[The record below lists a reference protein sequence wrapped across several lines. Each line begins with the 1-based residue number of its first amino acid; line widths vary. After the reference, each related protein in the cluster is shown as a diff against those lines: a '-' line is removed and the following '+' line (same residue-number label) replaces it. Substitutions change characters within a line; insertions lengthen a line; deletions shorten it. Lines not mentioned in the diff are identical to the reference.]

1 MILERPYV
9 MPYAYLVDAVVRRK
23 RSTIGQKFAR
33 TGHVE
38 GIVKEV
44 SLTDA
49 PVVLSWSVNAH
60 SDALRHEVRLF
71 DGKFYLPA
79 MSVHDSFPA
88 NYQSEVFGKGDLPNR
103 VGMKT
108 SMSVKLHT
116 LSQAR
121 LGTPLAI
128 EEARALGTVLKEGFF
143 IPAVLESQVE
153 SIVASSEGD
162 RRSAATKLLQ
172 DCLVVKRDLWIR
184 IEEPRFMLRREDP
197 IPGGGSE
204 TFNPFAEVYFG
215 PSDVNDCIFPQAR
228 RYVGSPWLT
237 TFFSPTELPAFAE
250 EAASRNVNYSFRNVV
265 VHDPSVFTSDWDLNA
280 RVRLVDFAVSSLA
293 PEMGT
298 QSRSVFAAF
307 LEARDAGA
315 RFRET
320 GDRSLIDEA
329 LTTHVPLLA
338 DEFEGSKD
346 EVISEI
352 IESLAELEQAKTPS
366 ERANKGFAPK

>member
-38 GIVKEV
+38 GMVKEV
-44 SLTDA
+44 SLVDA
-49 PVVLSWSVNAH
+49 PVVLSWSVNAGP
-60 SDALRHEVRLF
+60 DALRHEVRFF

-79 MSVHDSFPA
+79 MSAHDSFPA
-88 NYQSEVFGKGDLPNR
+88 NYRSEVFEKGDLPNR
-103 VGMKT
+103 AGMKT

-153 SIVASSEGD
+153 SIVASTEED

-197 IPGGGSE
+197 IPGGEGE

-215 PSDVNDCIFPQAR
+215 PSDVSDCIFPLAR
-228 RYVGSPWLT
+228 RHVGSPWLT
-237 TFFSPTELPAFAE
+237 TFFSPTELQAFAE
-250 EAASRNVNYSFRNVV
+250 EAASRNVVYAFRNVV

-280 RVRLVDFAVSSLA
+280 RVRLVDFAVSSMA

-307 LEARDAGA
+307 LEARDAGI

-338 DEFEGSKD
+338 EEFEGKKD

-352 IESLAELEQAKTPS
+352 IESLSQLGSEKAPS
-366 ERANKGFAPK
+366 TSASQGLSL